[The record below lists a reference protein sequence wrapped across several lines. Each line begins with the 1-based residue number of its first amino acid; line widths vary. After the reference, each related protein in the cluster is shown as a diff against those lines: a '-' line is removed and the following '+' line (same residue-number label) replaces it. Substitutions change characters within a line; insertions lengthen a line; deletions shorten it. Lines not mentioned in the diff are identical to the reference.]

1 MFKETRIESSFMK
14 FKVSYYD
21 HDSDKFVTKDCD
33 KMDFSNGEFSF
44 YPVDNP
50 VKIYKAVI
58 IDHPKVSIH
67 QNNNRIKIIVTG
79 YQCMKDGDY
88 WKTNTTFESVKE
100 D

>member
-1 MFKETRIESSFMK
+1 MK

-21 HDSDKFVTKDCD
+21 YDTDKYVTKDCD
-33 KMDFSNGEFSF
+33 RMDFSNGEFHF

-50 VKIYKAVI
+50 VKMYKSVV

-67 QNNNRIKIIVTG
+67 QNNDRIKIHITG
-79 YQCMKDGDY
+79 YQYIMGEGGY
-88 WKTNTTFESVKE
+88 ERTETIIENVRE

>member
-1 MFKETRIESSFMK
+1 MK

-21 HDSDKFVTKDCD
+21 YDTDKYVTKDCD
-33 KMDFSNGEFSF
+33 RMDFSNGEFYF

-50 VKIYKAVI
+50 VKMYKSVV

-67 QNNNRIKIIVTG
+67 QDRDGMKIIVTG
-79 YQCMKDGDY
+79 YQCMKDGFY
-88 WKTNTTFESVKE
+88 EKTTTKVENVR